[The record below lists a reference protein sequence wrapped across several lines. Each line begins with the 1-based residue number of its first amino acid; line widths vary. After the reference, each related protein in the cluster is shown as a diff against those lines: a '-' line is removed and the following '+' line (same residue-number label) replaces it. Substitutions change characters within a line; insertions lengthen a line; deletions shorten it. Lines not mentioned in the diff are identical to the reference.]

1 MSLCEVT
8 YYIAVCD
15 FPGCDAEAEYGDYTA
30 MGDPG
35 SAIEMAEE
43 GDWRIGAKPKECY
56 CPEHPVVWDCD
67 IEEGR
72 ETPNPPYILIEDRSG
87 DATLVTTEGKTDDAE

>member
-1 MSLCEVT
+1 MALREVT
-8 YYIAVCD
+8 YYIATCD

-30 MGDPG
+30 MGDPV

-43 GDWRIGAKPKECY
+43 GDWHAGAKPKECY
-56 CPEHPVVWDCD
+56 CPKHPVVWDCD

-72 ETPNPPYILIEDRSG
+72 ETAPAPPYILIEDRSG
-87 DATLVTTEGKTDDAE
+87 DATLVTAEGEDR